1 MSTEHAIK
9 LQTSN
14 HVIIGNVDISI
25 DSQCGI
31 YGEGASTS
39 LTITKCSVHQMSK
52 AHFRFRKLFLRDVS
66 FLGTSVL
73 VCSTNSSGV
82 LFFIWKKMKGSERKN
97 GLEVYYIYLLLA
109 IYGRYGTDVRMKRRV
124 NGRIYGRNR
133 RILTDVIYGR
143 SDEKT
148 G

>member
-39 LTITKCSVHQMSK
+39 TTITKYSVHQM
-52 AHFRFRKLFLRDVS
+52 L
-66 FLGTSVL
+66 
-73 VCSTNSSGV
+73 STKRIFGFGNY
-82 LFFIWKKMKGSERKN
+82 FFAMYPS
-97 GLEVYYIYLLLA
+97 
-109 IYGRYGTDVRMKRRV
+109 
-124 NGRIYGRNR
+124 
-133 RILTDVIYGR
+133 
-143 SDEKT
+143 
-148 G
+148 